1 MSSRN
6 KHRRNDRLDNSNN
19 DDNDDGEYDSEGKN
33 TRGRDQMENDFLQA
47 RWHELENVVKSL
59 RTEIRL
65 KRSHDRQMK
74 RQMRINYEWDGEEAN
89 LSDKVSEWVKAY
101 LFPR

>member
-47 RWHELENVVKSL
+47 R
-59 RTEIRL
+59 
-65 KRSHDRQMK
+65 
-74 RQMRINYEWDGEEAN
+74 
-89 LSDKVSEWVKAY
+89 
-101 LFPR
+101 